1 MEDDDNDK
9 LIISS
14 VESTDFSFDDGNYV
28 SAGTAGSDTITITLP
43 DDLTTISLTDP
54 YGNTM
59 NSGGYGGSISSAA
72 GISGQVL
79 TSNSISGSTN
89 WTSASSVFTIG
100 EIASSASLQLS
111 GENPRIK
118 TDTSEINLDDLAK
131 VMDVVKDI
139 VDLNQIEIFD
149 KAFRDK
155 HEILQKS
162 WEDIKTA
169 YENYRITEA
178 LLKSTPPGEDND

>member
-1 MEDDDNDK
+1 MNDEDDIPEIN
-9 LIISS
+9 LTG
-14 VESTDFSFDDGNYV
+14 STYTVDSGI
-28 SAGTAGSDTITITLP
+28 AGSDTISITLP
-43 DDLTTISLTDP
+43 DDLITISLSDP

-59 NSGGYGGSISSAA
+59 NSGGYGGSISGGA

-79 TSNSISGSTN
+79 TSSIGASPN
-89 WTSASSVFTIG
+89 WTSAASVFTVS
-100 EIASSASLQLS
+100 EINSTASLQLS
-111 GENPRIK
+111 GENPKIK
-118 TDTSEINLDDLAK
+118 TDTSEIDLNDLAK

-162 WEDIKTA
+162 WEDIKAA

-178 LLKSTPPGEDND
+178 LLKSTPPGEDNDQ

>member
-1 MEDDDNDK
+1 M
-9 LIISS
+9 
-14 VESTDFSFDDGNYV
+14 
-28 SAGTAGSDTITITLP
+28 
-43 DDLTTISLTDP
+43 
-54 YGNTM
+54 
-59 NSGGYGGSISSAA
+59 
-72 GISGQVL
+72 

-89 WTSASSVFTIG
+89 WTSTGSVFTIG
-100 EIASSASLQLS
+100 EINPTASLQLS
-111 GENPRIK
+111 GDNPKIK
-118 TDTSEINLDDLAK
+118 TDKSEIDLDDLAK